1 MAALPAAV
9 ALLARLRLGQRLA
22 PRTLLAVALAAA
34 GIALLALARDAGVAG
49 ERVAGGRLVAGHLL
63 LVGAVGCE
71 AVYVV
76 LGQRLAAGIAPRRI
90 SALINLWGCALVAP
104 LGAWQALGF
113 DFAAVAPPHWALLAF
128 YALAAS
134 VVSVWLWMRGLR
146 EVPAAQAGVFTV
158 LLPLASAVVG
168 VAVLGEPWSPAH
180 AAALALA
187 IGAGPVAL
195 AQGAAGSSPSP
206 GTSSSPDGSRYDD
219 GQAGQAVPSE
229 PPADGQAPTPPE
241 GGTGSSADP
250 ADQDGAS
257 TGAAAPANPD
267 ASPGSTG
274 AGSCGPADPSRD
286 STGAGPCNPGD
297 QPQGSTGAG
306 APAPDDQPQGSTGA
320 SPDDSSAGGGNGR
333 NP

>member
-1 MAALPAAV
+1 MPLLAWSALAASMVLVGSYVGLARLLVGVFPVFLLAWLRFLIGAVAMLPWLGRTPGEPRLSAREQRWLFLESFFGNFGFSVCMLYGVAWTSATAAGVTMAALPAAV
-9 ALLARLRLGQRLA
+9 ALLARVLLGQWLA

-34 GIALLALARDAGVAG
+34 GIALLALARDAGAAG
-49 ERVAGGRLVAGHLL
+49 DHGTGLRLVGGHLL

-113 DFAAVAPPHWALLAF
+113 DFAAVAPSDWALLAF

-146 EVPAAQAGVFTV
+146 EVPATQAGVFTV
-158 LLPLASAVVG
+158 LLPVASAVVG

-187 IGAGPVAL
+187 IGGLLL
-195 AQGAAGSSPSP
+195 A
-206 GTSSSPDGSRYDD
+206 TW
-219 GQAGQAVPSE
+219 
-229 PPADGQAPTPPE
+229 PARRAE
-241 GGTGSSADP
+241 GRESG
-250 ADQDGAS
+250 
-257 TGAAAPANPD
+257 
-267 ASPGSTG
+267 
-274 AGSCGPADPSRD
+274 
-286 STGAGPCNPGD
+286 
-297 QPQGSTGAG
+297 
-306 APAPDDQPQGSTGA
+306 
-320 SPDDSSAGGGNGR
+320 
-333 NP
+333 